1 MVGGK
6 IMNQHIKPIKRA
18 LEEFCRE
25 YTGRDTGWHVETW
38 LHPITKSVQSVIVMP
53 EFAKLGIT
61 ERINVIEDYLKAHL
75 PEEHNVHL
83 SLTMA
88 LTPEEYEPAEWVP
101 SAPTLTLFAS

>member
-1 MVGGK
+1 
-6 IMNQHIKPIKRA
+6 MNKHREPIKQA
-18 LEEFCRE
+18 LEGFCRE
-25 YTGRDTGWHVETW
+25 YTGRDTGWLVETW

-61 ERINVIEDYLKAHL
+61 ERINVIEDYLKTHL

-88 LTPEEYEPAEWVP
+88 LTPDEYEQTEWLP
-101 SAPTLTLFAS
+101 SAPTLTLIAS

>member
-1 MVGGK
+1 
-6 IMNQHIKPIKRA
+6 MNQHIKPIKRV
-18 LEEFCRE
+18 LEGFCRE
-25 YTGRDTGWHVETW
+25 YTGRDTDWYVETW

-61 ERINVIEDYLKAHL
+61 ERINVINNYLEAQL

-88 LTPEEYEPAEWVP
+88 LTPEEYEQTEWVP
-101 SAPTLTLFAS
+101 SAPALTLFAS